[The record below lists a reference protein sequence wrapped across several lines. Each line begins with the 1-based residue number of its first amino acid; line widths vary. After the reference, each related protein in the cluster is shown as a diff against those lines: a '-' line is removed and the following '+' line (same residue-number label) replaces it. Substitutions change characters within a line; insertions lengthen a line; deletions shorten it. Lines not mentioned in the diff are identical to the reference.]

1 MKYSKGEANDNMVD
15 SISFKFKANATKK
28 TITDNDSKAIQIP
41 VILKL
46 FGKFWRILEMLIIN
60 CKINPILTWKANNV
74 VSATTGA
81 TKFPISDSKLYVPV
95 VTSSNRDDS
104 KLL

>member
-1 MKYSKGEANDNMVD
+1 
-15 SISFKFKANATKK
+15 
-28 TITDNDSKAIQIP
+28 
-41 VILKL
+41 
-46 FGKFWRILEMLIIN
+46 MLIIN